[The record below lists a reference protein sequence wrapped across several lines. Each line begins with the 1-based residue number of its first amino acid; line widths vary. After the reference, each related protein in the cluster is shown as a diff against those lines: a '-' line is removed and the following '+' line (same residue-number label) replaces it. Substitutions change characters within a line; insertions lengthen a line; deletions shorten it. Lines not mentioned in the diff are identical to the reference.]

1 MVSPFHETFFMDPTQ
16 YSSFSARVNTKF
28 FSGFYTTDDHSIED
42 LSMFPEIIA
51 QMVNMF
57 PQIEIRLGDALY
69 SNRRMCSITEKY
81 GITRYILSEKN
92 PTFHAIGAK
101 SWKMMIYGSM

>member
-1 MVSPFHETFFMDPTQ
+1 MRHFLWIQHSTLHFQPEVIP
-16 YSSFSARVNTKF
+16 
-28 FSGFYTTDDHSIED
+28 GFYTTDDHSIED